1 MEKEKKE
8 NVLQFFIDN
17 SPWNLHQFSR
27 LTKIPYHTLFVAYKG
42 QRKISRRLAIRL
54 EKGTNGKLKKEDFG
68 YE

>member
-8 NVLQFFIDN
+8 NILQVFVDK

-27 LTKIPYHTLFVAYKG
+27 YTKIPYHTLFIAYKG
-42 QRKISRRLAIRL
+42 QRKVSRRLAIRI
-54 EKGTNGKLKKEDFG
+54 EKGTKGMLKMKDFG